1 MSNTNLSFYLSVYR
15 IHVFVDTLRGIGS
28 PSFICF
34 LVGNDGT
41 YLAMAPYGKKDFHS
55 HRISKKIYEGRKG
68 LEISSLPLC
77 SLLAKRHNWDMRLS
91 YRVPGT
97 ILKENHVALF
107 DLSKAQIIEHLP
119 QTENKHPAPLDS
131 SHI

>member
-15 IHVFVDTLRGIGS
+15 IHVFVDTLRSIGS

-41 YLAMAPYGKKDFHS
+41 NLAMAPYGKKDFHS
-55 HRISKKIYEGRKG
+55 HRISKKTYEGGKG

-77 SLLAKRHNWDMRLS
+77 SLLAERHNWDMSLS

-97 ILKENHVALF
+97 ILKENNVALF
-107 DLSKAQIIEHLP
+107 DLSKAQIIEHTP
-119 QTENKHPAPLDS
+119 QTEGNHEACLDS

>member
-15 IHVFVDTLRGIGS
+15 IHVFVDTLRSIGS

-55 HRISKKIYEGRKG
+55 HRISKKTYEGGKG

-77 SLLAKRHNWDMRLS
+77 SLLAERHNWDMSLS

-97 ILKENHVALF
+97 ILKENNVSLF
-107 DLSKAQIIEHLP
+107 DLSKAQIIEHTP
-119 QTENKHPAPLDS
+119 QTEDNHEACLDS